1 MCVLALYFV
10 HGGAFKRRGGRWTVS
25 WGFSPQIASLRRFDV
40 LGLNPLFRLHE
51 ILLILRIFVRQPFFD
66 HVLHHED
73 KAPEQKHG
81 ERRRALEKHGH
92 PAKIRDMKSIRAD
105 NVLPVDFKFII
116 LPFLIALPLGHVAV
130 IAITLVNVTEIVRD
144 KDLLTLKLSLEGDG
158 RVFRN
163 GVILVDGMVND
174 QRADRQGG
182 DHAVGQDDVGFV
194 AEEFWGVGGVEFC
207 ESNVKQTQ

>member
-1 MCVLALYFV
+1 M
-10 HGGAFKRRGGRWTVS
+10 S

-51 ILLILRIFVRQPFFD
+51 ILLILGIFVGQPFFD

-92 PAKIRDMKSIRAD
+92 PSKVRDMKSICTD
-105 NVLPVDFKFII
+105 NVLPVDFKLVI
-116 LPFLIALPLGHVAV
+116 LPFLIALPLGHVAD
-130 IAITLVNVTEIVRD
+130 IAVTGINVTEIVGD

-163 GVILVDGMVND
+163 GVILVDGMVD
-174 QRADRQGG
+174 DERADGQGW
-182 DHAVGQDDVGFV
+182 DHAV
-194 AEEFWGVGGVEFC
+194 
-207 ESNVKQTQ
+207 S